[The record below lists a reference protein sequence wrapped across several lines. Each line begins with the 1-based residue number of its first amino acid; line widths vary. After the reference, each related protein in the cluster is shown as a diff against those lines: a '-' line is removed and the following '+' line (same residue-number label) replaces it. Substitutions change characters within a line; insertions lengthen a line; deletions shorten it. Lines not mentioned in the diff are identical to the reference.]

1 LPRRH
6 AGDWGGWDLGGAR
19 IAAHVSLAHEAHSAL
34 AGTVQS
40 DKKRVKGVRWQR
52 LWIEAA

>member
-1 LPRRH
+1 MVVT
-6 AGDWGGWDLGGAR
+6 GGGWDLGGGAR
-19 IAAHVSLAHEAHSAL
+19 TAAHVGLAHEARSAL

-52 LWIEAA
+52 LWMGAA